1 LLKAA
6 RSPHVRRINRTSNG
20 SIGLFC
26 FNGFIAMSATSS
38 ATPENRILKEKASG
52 HNQQFSPRAILTVLV
67 VVAIGVI
74 AELIEANIQAPTHP
88 TLDPFPQVISFWDA
102 RAFLWIN
109 NGLAN
114 QYLGWVFSILTR
126 LGSTDPIL
134 VVSVLLFAV
143 GRKKEGAL
151 LFTSVIL
158 GSLVTLPLKLAVPRP
173 RPYMTIPAT
182 IAYGME
188 LGSSF
193 PSGHSMR
200 AFASACVLSRFWS
213 RFAPAFFVLA
223 VLVAFSRVYLGL
235 HYPSD
240 TLIGASIGLIVGYL
254 SVRFQDKILKLFR
267 LEA

>member
-1 LLKAA
+1 
-6 RSPHVRRINRTSNG
+6 
-20 SIGLFC
+20 
-26 FNGFIAMSATSS
+26 MSATRS
-38 ATPENRILKEKASG
+38 ATPENKILKENASG
-52 HNQQFSPRAILTVLV
+52 HSQQFSPRAILTILV

-74 AELIEANIQAPTHP
+74 AELIEANIQGPAHTSV
-88 TLDPFPQVISFWDA
+88 DSFPQVISFWDT

-114 QYLGWVFSILTR
+114 QYLGWIFSILTR

-143 GRKKEGAL
+143 GRKKEGTL
-151 LFTSVIL
+151 LFTSVII
-158 GSLVTLPLKLAVPRP
+158 GSLVTLPLKLAIPRP
-173 RPYMTIPAT
+173 RPYATVPAT

-213 RFAPAFFVLA
+213 RFTLAFYLLA
-223 VLVAFSRVYLGL
+223 ALVAFSRIYLGL

-254 SVRFQDKILKLFR
+254 SIRFQDKILKLFR